1 MRCFMLL
8 VLAFSFA
15 ASALIMG
22 PIEVY
27 GKVIRYDSKSVVLS
41 QNNGTRIKI
50 PKSAV
55 LKDFKKLQTGYCV
68 SAKLE
73 KSEWEKSLKEAG
85 SP

>member
-1 MRCFMLL
+1 MRYFVLL
-8 VLAFSFA
+8 VLVFSFT

-22 PIEVY
+22 PIEIY
-27 GKVIRYDSKSVVLS
+27 GKVIRYNSKSVVLS

-68 SAKLE
+68 SARLE
-73 KSEWEKSLKEAG
+73 KSEWEKALKEG
-85 SP
+85 DKP